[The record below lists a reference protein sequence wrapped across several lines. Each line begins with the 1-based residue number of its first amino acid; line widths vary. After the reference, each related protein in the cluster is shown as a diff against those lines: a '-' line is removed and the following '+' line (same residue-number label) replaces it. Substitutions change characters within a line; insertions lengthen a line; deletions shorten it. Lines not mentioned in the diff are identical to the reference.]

1 MPENR
6 CVGPTCPYPAAEL
19 AARGSVRRIVNLA
32 SIAAIVVGLTAVST
46 QAQTLTDALAEAYN
60 TNPQLLAQ
68 RALLRSTDEQVPQAL
83 SFWRPQV
90 TFTGQIGLNTS
101 SLQTPLTAPSLNFV
115 TGQTSSSSDRR
126 HIITR
131 PDLVQF
137 QAIQPIYRGGRT
149 VAQTRQAINTV
160 ESTRA
165 QTLAVETSVFQAV
178 AMAYLDVVRDQAL
191 LEVDR
196 NNVEVLRKQLEATQD
211 RFRVGEVTRT
221 DVAQAESSLAQG
233 QGTLVTQQGTLEI
246 SRAEYVRAVGHPP
259 GRLMLPRDRPALPA
273 TREEALTLA
282 ATNNFNVISATFA
295 ELAARDN
302 IDVVRGQL
310 LPQISVVGTLDRAYD
325 QSATFKGALLNSA
338 QITAQLTMP
347 LYEGGAIYSQTRQ
360 AQQTVGQRRSQVDD
374 ARRAAVQTATQFW
387 ATLQAARAS
396 ISSFASA
403 VRAAQIALEGTQQE
417 ALVGTRTVLDVLIA
431 NQQLLTTQSQLVT
444 AQHDAALA
452 EFNLASAV
460 GRLIAPELNLPVKLY
475 DMEQHYKEVKDKWIG
490 FRGGLSE

>member
-1 MPENR
+1 M
-6 CVGPTCPYPAAEL
+6 
-19 AARGSVRRIVNLA
+19 RRIANLA
-32 SIAAIVVGLTAVST
+32 SIAGVVVGLTALSV

-90 TFTGQIGLNTS
+90 TFTGQVGIATS
-101 SLQTPLTAPSLNFV
+101 SLEAHPGAAAQAAGITRSVNHA
-115 TGQTSSSSDRR
+115 
-126 HIITR
+126 ITR
-131 PDLVQF
+131 PNVIQF
-137 QAIQPIYRGGRT
+137 QAAQPIYRGGRT

-165 QTLAVETSVFQAV
+165 LTLAVETTVFQAV

-191 LEVDR
+191 VEVDR

-221 DVAQAESSLAQG
+221 DVAQAESALAQA
-233 QGTLVTQQGTLEI
+233 QGTLVSQEGTLEI

-259 GRLMLPRDRPALPA
+259 GRLVLPRDRPALPA
-273 TREEALTLA
+273 TREEALSLA
-282 ATNNFNVISATFA
+282 ANNNFNVISAQFA

-310 LPQISVVGTLDRAYD
+310 LPQVSVIGTLARMYD
-325 QSATFKGALLNSA
+325 QSINFKGSLTNSA
-338 QITAQLTMP
+338 QVTAQLTMP

-360 AQQTVGQRRSQVDD
+360 AEQTVGQRRSQVDD
-374 ARRAAVQTATQFW
+374 ARRAAVQTASQFW
-387 ATLQAARAS
+387 STLQAARAS
-396 ISSFASA
+396 ISSFAAA

-417 ALVGTRTVLDVLIA
+417 ALVGTRTVLDVLIQ

-452 EFNLASAV
+452 EFNLASAI
-460 GRLIAPELNLPVKLY
+460 GRLIAPELNLPVRLY

>member
-1 MPENR
+1 MPHNR
-6 CVGPTCPYPAAEL
+6 RPNLTCRHAGPHASAEGRL
-19 AARGSVRRIVNLA
+19 HRTMN
-32 SIAAIVVGLTAVST
+32 VGLLAGFLLVVTAVPIE
-46 QAQTLTDALAEAYN
+46 AQTLTDALAEAYN

-68 RALLRSTDEQVPQAL
+68 RALLRATDEQVPQAL

-90 TFTGQIGLNTS
+90 TFTGQVGITTS
-101 SLQTPLTAPSLNFV
+101 SLETRPGPEALVNRSVNHT
-115 TGQTSSSSDRR
+115 
-126 HIITR
+126 ITR
-131 PDLVQF
+131 PNALTF
-137 QAIQPIYRGGRT
+137 QANQPVYRGGRT

-165 QTLAVETSVFQAV
+165 QTLAIETTVFQAV

-191 LEVDR
+191 VEVQR

-221 DVAQAESSLAQG
+221 DVAQAESSLAQAQG
-233 QGTLVTQQGTLEI
+233 QLVSQQGQLEI

-259 GRLMLPRDRPALPA
+259 GRLILPRERPALPA
-273 TREEALTLA
+273 TREEALSLA
-282 ATNNFNVISATFA
+282 ATSNFSVISATFA

-310 LPQISVVGTLDRAYD
+310 LPQISVIGTLSRTYD
-325 QSATFKGALLNSA
+325 QSVTFKNDLLNSA
-338 QITAQLTMP
+338 QVTAQLTMP

-387 ATLQAARAS
+387 STLQAGRAS
-396 ISSFASA
+396 IASFSAA
-403 VRAAQIALEGTQQE
+403 VRAAQIALAGVQQQ
-417 ALVGTRTVLDVLIA
+417 ALVGTSTTLDVLIQ

-444 AQHDAALA
+444 AEHDTALA
-452 EFNLASAV
+452 EFNLAAAV
-460 GRLIAPELNLPVKLY
+460 GRLIAAELNLPVTLY
-475 DMEQHYKEVKDKWIG
+475 DMEQHYKKVKDKWIG

>member
-1 MPENR
+1 MHR
-6 CVGPTCPYPAAEL
+6 CVGPSCLSPPAERAV
-19 AARGSVRRIVNLA
+19 RGSVRRIANLA
-32 SIAAIVVGLTAVST
+32 SIAGVVVGLTAVST

-68 RALLRSTDEQVPQAL
+68 RALLRATDEQVPQAL

-90 TFTGQIGLNTS
+90 TFTGQVGLNTS
-101 SLQTPLTAPSLNFV
+101 ALQTPPVSPSLNGL
-115 TGQTSSSSDRR
+115 GQIVSSSDRR

-131 PDLVQF
+131 PDLVEF
-137 QAIQPIYRGGRT
+137 QAIEPVYRGGRT

-191 LEVDR
+191 VEVDR

-221 DVAQAESSLAQG
+221 DVAQAEAALAQA

-259 GRLMLPRDRPALPA
+259 GRLMLPRERPVLPA
-273 TREEALTLA
+273 TREEALSL
-282 ATNNFNVISATFA
+282 ATNNNFSVISAKFA

-310 LPQISVVGTLDRAYD
+310 LPQISVVGTLDRSYD

-374 ARRAAVQTATQFW
+374 ARRAAVQTAAQFW
-387 ATLQAARAS
+387 STLQAARAS
-396 ISSFASA
+396 ISSFAAA

-417 ALVGTRTVLDVLIA
+417 ALVGTRTVLDVLIQ
-431 NQQLLTTQSQLVT
+431 NQTLLQTQSQLVT

-460 GRLIAPELNLPVKLY
+460 GRLIAPELNLPVRLY
-475 DMEQHYKEVKDKWIG
+475 DMEQHYREVKDKWIG

>member
-6 CVGPTCPYPAAEL
+6 CLGPTRLYPAAER
-19 AARGSVRRIVNLA
+19 AVRGSVRRIANLA
-32 SIAAIVVGLTAVST
+32 SIAGVVVGLTAVST

-68 RALLRSTDEQVPQAL
+68 RALLRATDEQVPQAL

-90 TFTGQIGLNTS
+90 TFTGQVGLNTS
-101 SLQTPLTAPSLNFV
+101 ALQTPPVSPSLNGL
-115 TGQTSSSSDRR
+115 GQIVSSSDRR

-137 QAIQPIYRGGRT
+137 QAIEPVYRGGRT

-191 LEVDR
+191 VEVDR
-196 NNVEVLRKQLEATQD
+196 NNVDVLRKQLEATQD

-221 DVAQAESSLAQG
+221 DVAQAEAALAQA

-259 GRLMLPRDRPALPA
+259 GRLMLPRERPVLPA
-273 TREEALTLA
+273 TREEALSL
-282 ATNNFNVISATFA
+282 ATNNNFSVISAKFA

-310 LPQISVVGTLDRAYD
+310 LPQISVVGTLDRSYD

-374 ARRAAVQTATQFW
+374 ARRAAVQTAAQFW
-387 ATLQAARAS
+387 STLQAARAS
-396 ISSFASA
+396 ISSFAAA

-417 ALVGTRTVLDVLIA
+417 ALVGTRTVLDVLIQ
-431 NQQLLTTQSQLVT
+431 NQTLLQTQSQLVT

-460 GRLIAPELNLPVKLY
+460 GRLIAPELNLPVRLY
-475 DMEQHYKEVKDKWIG
+475 DMEQHYREVKDKWIG

>member
-6 CVGPTCPYPAAEL
+6 RLGPTCLYPAVEQS
-19 AARGSVRRIVNLA
+19 ARGSARRTANLA
-32 SIAAIVVGLTAVST
+32 SIAGAIVGLTAIST
-46 QAQTLTDALAEAYN
+46 QAQTLTDALAETYN

-68 RALLRSTDEQVPQAL
+68 RALLRATDEQVPQAL

-90 TFTGQIGLNTS
+90 TFTGQVGLNTS
-101 SLQTPLTAPSLNFV
+101 ALQTPPVSPTLNGL
-115 TGQTSSSSDRR
+115 GQVVSTSDRR

-131 PDLVQF
+131 PDLVEF
-137 QAIQPIYRGGRT
+137 QAIQPVYRGGRT

-191 LEVDR
+191 VEVDR

-221 DVAQAESSLAQG
+221 DVAQAEAALAQA

-259 GRLMLPRDRPALPA
+259 GRLMLPRERPVLPA
-273 TREEALTLA
+273 TREEALSL
-282 ATNNFNVISATFA
+282 ATNNNFSVISAKFA

-310 LPQISVVGTLDRAYD
+310 LPQISVVGTLDRSYD
-325 QSATFKGALLNSA
+325 QSPTFKGALLNSA

-360 AQQTVGQRRSQVDD
+360 AEQTVGQRRSQVDD
-374 ARRAAVQTATQFW
+374 ARRAAVQTASQFW
-387 ATLQAARAS
+387 STLQAARAS
-396 ISSFASA
+396 ISSFAAA

-417 ALVGTRTVLDVLIA
+417 ALVGTRTVLDVLIQ
-431 NQQLLTTQSQLVT
+431 NQTLLQTQSQLVT

-460 GRLIAPELNLPVKLY
+460 GRLIAPELNLPVRLY
-475 DMEQHYKEVKDKWIG
+475 DMEQHYREVKDKWIG

>member
-6 CVGPTCPYPAAEL
+6 CAGLTHLYPGPIWSVGAGGL
-19 AARGSVRRIVNLA
+19 RRIMKAGSLA
-32 SIAAIVVGLTAVST
+32 GCIMALSAYST
-46 QAQTLTDALAEAYN
+46 QAQTLTDALAETYN

-68 RALLRSTDEQVPQAL
+68 RALLRATDEQVPQAL
-83 SFWRPQV
+83 SFWRPTV
-90 TFTGQIGLNTS
+90 AFTGQAGIATS
-101 SLQTPLTAPSLNFV
+101 SLERKPGPEALV
-115 TGQTSSSSDRR
+115 TRSVN
-126 HIITR
+126 HAITR
-131 PDLVQF
+131 PNALTF
-137 QAIQPIYRGGRT
+137 QATQPIYRGGRT
-149 VAQTRQAINTV
+149 EAQTRQAINTV

-165 QTLAVETSVFQAV
+165 QTLAVETTVFQAV

-191 LEVDR
+191 VEVQR

-221 DVAQAESSLAQG
+221 DVAQAESSLAQAQG
-233 QGTLVTQQGTLEI
+233 QLVSQQGQLEI
-246 SRAEYVRAVGHPP
+246 SRAEYVRAVGRPP
-259 GRLMLPRDRPALPA
+259 GRLILPRERPVLPA

-282 ATNNFNVISATFA
+282 ASANFNVISATFA

-310 LPQISVVGTLDRAYD
+310 LPQISVIGTLSRTYD
-325 QSATFKGALLNSA
+325 QSVTFKNDLLNSA
-338 QITAQLTMP
+338 QVTAQLTMP

-387 ATLQAARAS
+387 STLQAGRAS
-396 ISSFASA
+396 IASFSAA
-403 VRAAQIALEGTQQE
+403 VRAAQIALAGVQQQ
-417 ALVGTRTVLDVLIA
+417 ALVGTSTTLDVLIQ

-444 AQHDAALA
+444 AEHDTALA
-452 EFNLASAV
+452 EFNLAAAV

-475 DMEQHYKEVKDKWIG
+475 DMERHYKEVKDKWIG